1 MDFMQR
7 ATEAV
12 HPRNKVISLP
22 KDLKIIINWNREVY
36 TYNIFNYRIKFVK
49 YWTDRAQQL
58 RNENKKLLQRAP
70 EHLHGLLKGKRLA
83 LCQTMVDHFDYPDK
97 RLVSAILQGFPIAGW
112 LPDSNIFPKDIKP
125 QSLDINSLVSLSKGM
140 NAHVKA
146 KVFATNPNDLV
157 IVT

>member
-1 MDFMQR
+1 
-7 ATEAV
+7 
-12 HPRNKVISLP
+12 
-22 KDLKIIINWNREVY
+22 
-36 TYNIFNYRIKFVK
+36 
-49 YWTDRAQQL
+49 
-58 RNENKKLLQRAP
+58 
-70 EHLHGLLKGKRLA
+70 
-83 LCQTMVDHFDYPDK
+83 MVDHFDYPDK

-112 LPDSNIFPKDIKP
+112 LPDSNIFPKDVKP